1 MTIGLRRL
9 LPVVLVA
16 GAVAVCAL
24 LSGIGAA
31 RAQGSAE
38 QIFTIDYSKQPVPRG
53 GWAVEGYV
61 NNSSRYLMS
70 GVRLRVQ
77 VVDESGAVI
86 GESFDWVYGNV
97 PASGRAYFTVS
108 IPKRGADYRIT
119 VVSFTQ
125 NSVDAP

>member
-1 MTIGLRRL
+1 MTSGPRRL
-9 LPVVLVA
+9 LPAVLLAGIVAA
-16 GAVAVCAL
+16 GAL
-24 LSGIGAA
+24 LAGIGVAH
-31 RAQGSAE
+31 AQGSAE

-61 NNSSRYLMS
+61 NNSSRYLYS

-77 VVDESGAVI
+77 VLDESGGVI
-86 GESFDWVYGNV
+86 GESFGWVYGNV

-125 NSVDAP
+125 NSSDAP